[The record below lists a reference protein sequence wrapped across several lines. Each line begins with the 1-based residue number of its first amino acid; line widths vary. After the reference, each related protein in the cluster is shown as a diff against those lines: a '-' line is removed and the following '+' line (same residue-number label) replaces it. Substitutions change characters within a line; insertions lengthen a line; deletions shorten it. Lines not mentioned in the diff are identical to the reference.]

1 VVEYS
6 LSRTLSPA
14 LVADY
19 QTQPPDKGLL
29 RAKLEEFYELAARE
43 VMDADP
49 DSGF

>member
-1 VVEYS
+1 VEYS

-19 QTQPPDKGLL
+19 QTQLPDKGLL

-43 VMDADP
+43 AMGEYRK
-49 DSGF
+49 SGS